1 MAYNCVTFK
10 PYLGIKDC
18 GTGVGSELLNS
29 LCILLIPLLAVV
41 FVERA
46 DRGRVWSVGVAS
58 GCLAA
63 GWNGVDVAKL
73 GNALP
78 NKELLVCN
86 KRN

>member
-1 MAYNCVTFK
+1 MAPILGIYIK
-10 PYLGIKDC
+10 SKLYLGMNDC
-18 GTGVGSELLNS
+18 GTGVGSELLIS

-41 FVERA
+41 LVERA
-46 DRGRVWSVGVAS
+46 DRGRVKSVGVAI

-78 NKELLVCN
+78 NKELLVC
-86 KRN
+86 K

>member
-1 MAYNCVTFK
+1 MN
-10 PYLGIKDC
+10 DC
-18 GTGVGSELLNS
+18 GTGVGSELLIS
-29 LCILLIPLLAVV
+29 LWILLIPLLAVV

-73 GNALP
+73 GSCLP
-78 NKELLVCN
+78 NNELLVCN
-86 KRN
+86 RRNGVNVTKH